1 MIKGTLV
8 KWASVVASA
17 LVVANAGLAAAQDT
31 GGTPSPKPAASSG
44 SAEPKPFSPTI
55 YFGPSIGVA
64 DQKDTEFGWALH
76 SLVRPFRYGGFQLEY
91 FNMGSNKGA
100 TNNGDYDGLYIGV
113 MPILPIGDEFSLFGQ
128 VGGAFGN
135 GDESVAGGAG
145 ALYQLPTK
153 FFDKVFN
160 NGVTLRTDYKYLKL
174 DGEDA
179 HLFTVGF
186 MFGVHK

>member
-1 MIKGTLV
+1 MTKRISV
-8 KWASVVASA
+8 KRAWVLASA
-17 LVVANAGLAAAQDT
+17 LLIASAGLAAAQDA
-31 GGTPSPKPAASSG
+31 GGKSSAKPAA
-44 SAEPKPFSPTI
+44 AEAKPFPPTI
-55 YFGPSIGVA
+55 YLGPAIGVA

-76 SLVRPFRYGGFQLEY
+76 SLVRPFRYAGFQLEY
-91 FNMGSNKGA
+91 FNMGSNKGQKSD
-100 TNNGDYDGLYIGV
+100 NGDYDGLYIGF
-113 MPILPIGDEFSLFGQ
+113 MPILPIGEDLGLFGQ
-128 VGGAFGN
+128 IGGAFGN

-145 ALYQLPTK
+145 ALYHLPTK

-160 NGVTLRTDYKYLKL
+160 SGVTLRTDYKYLKL

>member
-1 MIKGTLV
+1 MIRRN
-8 KWASVVASA
+8 SVTRVMVLASA
-17 LVVANAGLAAAQDT
+17 LLIASAGLAAASDA
-31 GGTPSPKPAASSG
+31 GDKSSAKPAA
-44 SAEPKPFSPTI
+44 AEAKPFPPTI
-55 YFGPSIGVA
+55 YFGPAIGVA
-64 DQKDTEFGWALH
+64 DQDDTEFGWALH
-76 SLVRPFRYGGFQLEY
+76 SLVRPFRYAGFQLEY
-91 FNMGSNKGA
+91 FNMGPSKG
-100 TNNGDYDGLYIGV
+100 NSGDYDGLYVGV
-113 MPILPIGDEFSLFGQ
+113 MPILPLTCGASLFGQ

-160 NGVTLRTDYKYLKL
+160 NGVTLRADYKYVKL
-174 DGEDA
+174 DSEDA

>member
-8 KWASVVASA
+8 KRA
-17 LVVANAGLAAAQDT
+17 LVVANVLVFASAGIVSAQDI
-31 GGTPSPKPAASSG
+31 GGPPSPADAAPAKPAEA
-44 SAEPKPFSPTI
+44 KPFSPTI
-55 YFGPSIGVA
+55 YFGPAIGVA

-76 SLVRPFRYGGFQLEY
+76 SLVRPFRYGAFQLEY

-100 TNNGDYDGLYIGV
+100 TNNGDYDGLYIGA
-113 MPILPIGDEFSLFGQ
+113 MPILPLDKGFSLFGQ

-135 GDESVAGGAG
+135 GDESVAGGGG
-145 ALYQLPTK
+145 ALYELPTEI
-153 FFDKVFN
+153 FNKVFN
-160 NGVTLRTDYKYLKL
+160 SGVTLRADYKYLKL
-174 DGEDA
+174 DGEAA

>member
-1 MIKGTLV
+1 MTRGMVL
-8 KWASVVASA
+8 ASA
-17 LVVANAGLAAAQDT
+17 LVIASGGVATAQNT
-31 GGTPSPKPAASSG
+31 GSTPSSTPAEATKSE
-44 SAEPKPFSPTI
+44 ATKPFDATI
-55 YFGPSIGVA
+55 YFGPAIGVA
-64 DQKDTEFGWALH
+64 DQDDTEFGWALH

-91 FNMGSNKGA
+91 FNMGPSKG
-100 TNNGDYDGLYIGV
+100 NSGDYDGLYIGV
-113 MPILPIGDEFSLFGQ
+113 MPILPLTCGASLFGQ

-160 NGVTLRTDYKYLKL
+160 NGVTLRADYKYLKL
-174 DGEDA
+174 DSEDA